1 MEGELQLSNINIRD
15 YILKNN
21 TLECRWI
28 GKRFAEL
35 VSNDSSPMRGELVSV
50 FDSAANIKTHHNHLL
65 VITKNAVRSPI
76 ALNILQEGDNQ
87 SFRKYMKFGSA
98 IWGDGVKLIV
108 EDEDGGSI
116 VIGLRK
122 SKLFKN
128 RLEPLTK
135 RSLSKFCDIHESIFH
150 SLMKLVR
157 PGCLLQ
163 PDITTEGLLSEQ
175 LSSIASIGNKIDNDS
190 EFATFMANI
199 LDKPCGRGPGYTP
212 AGDDYI
218 TGFLAMFN
226 WCAKCLDFNRIELP
240 TYYAELTSWTSY
252 KLMEYGKECHCD
264 EEMQGI
270 INSVA
275 RGSANEYFT
284 NMGPIS
290 HRGHTSG
297 IDLVTGITCALYTI
311 IDRIF
316 GTNSLREFDSFLKK
330 KRETKNRG
338 GQIARQY

>member
-1 MEGELQLSNINIRD
+1 
-15 YILKNN
+15 LKNN
-21 TLECRWI
+21 IFECRWI
-28 GKRFAEL
+28 GKRFAEQI
-35 VSNDSSPMRGELVSV
+35 SNDSNPMKGELVSV
-50 FDSAANIKTHHNHLL
+50 FDSAANIKTRDNHLL
-65 VITKNAVRSPI
+65 VITKNTVRSAI
-76 ALNILQEGDNQ
+76 TLNIVQGGDNQ

-98 IWGDGVKLIV
+98 IWGDGIKLIV
-108 EDEDGGSI
+108 EDEDGRSI
-116 VIGLRK
+116 FIGLRK
-122 SKLFKN
+122 SKLFKK

-135 RSLSKFCDIHESIFH
+135 RSLSRFRDIHESIFH

-163 PDITTEGLLSEQ
+163 PDITTERLLSEQ
-175 LSSIASIGNKIDNDS
+175 LGSIASIGNKIDNDS
-190 EFATFMANI
+190 EFAAFMAGI
-199 LDKPCGRGPGYTP
+199 LGKLCGRGPGYTP

-226 WCAKCLDFNRIELP
+226 WCAKCLNFNRIELP
-240 TYYAELTSWTSY
+240 EYYAELTSWTSY
-252 KLMEYGKECHCD
+252 KLMEYGKECLCD

-275 RGSANEYFT
+275 RGRANEYFT

-311 IDRIF
+311 IDRKF
-316 GTNSLREFDSFLKK
+316 GTSTLREFDSFLKK
-330 KRETKNRG
+330 ERRTKNKGRG
-338 GQIARQY
+338 IA